1 MRFLVAVPEEAPP
14 PTAALKVS
22 NRLKFALKRFSE
34 NSDRT
39 LATSHEGKAAT
50 RSGHIRR
57 IHAEVQTHCRQSVSS

>member
-1 MRFLVAVPEEAPP
+1 MRFLAEKGIA
-14 PTAALKVS
+14 S
-22 NRLKFALKRFSE
+22 NFSEKISE